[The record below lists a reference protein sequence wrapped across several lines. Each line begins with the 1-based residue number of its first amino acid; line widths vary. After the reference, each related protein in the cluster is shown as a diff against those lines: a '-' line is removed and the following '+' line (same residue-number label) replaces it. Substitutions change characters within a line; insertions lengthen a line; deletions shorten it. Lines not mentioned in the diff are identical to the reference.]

1 MNTTINKADELR
13 YKKALEK
20 IGHKN
25 LLDIP
30 EPFRTQ
36 LKNCTDLHEK
46 SLLLEKLSKF
56 YQEVKNYGKQTY
68 KFNQ

>member
-1 MNTTINKADELR
+1 MNTQNNNVDLAR
-13 YKKALEK
+13 YKKALDK

-30 EPFRTQ
+30 EPFKTK

-46 SLLLEKLSKF
+46 SLLLEELSKF
-56 YQEVKNYGKQTY
+56 Y
-68 KFNQ
+68 